1 MVSVLV
7 NCLSIRRPF
16 ITAIKSICKF
26 LDLLFGKIYFK
37 LLLKHL
43 CILAKTF
50 NGDIGNKEQN
60 SIFLDVFDCTCFLV
74 LRTFVLLLELAHR
87 CK

>member
-16 ITAIKSICKF
+16 ITAITSICKF
-26 LDLLFGKIYFK
+26 QYLLFRKIYFK

-43 CILAKTF
+43 CILVKTF
-50 NGDIGNKEQN
+50 NGDIGNKEQDA
-60 SIFLDVFDCTCFLV
+60 IFLVVFWLGV
-74 LRTFVLLLELAHR
+74 LFSSAHLWFAAR
-87 CK
+87 AGA